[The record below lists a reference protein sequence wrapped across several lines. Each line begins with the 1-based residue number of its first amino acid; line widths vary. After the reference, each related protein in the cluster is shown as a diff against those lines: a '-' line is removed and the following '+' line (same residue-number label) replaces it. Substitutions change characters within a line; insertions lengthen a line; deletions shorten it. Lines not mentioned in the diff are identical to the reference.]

1 MGVKQ
6 RYLLALLV
14 AWLLGIATALAGVAV
29 DGGWYEYR
37 FLTQS
42 NSSNDP
48 VLHELINNS
57 GGWEPVPNVT
67 PRDGSLWLR
76 RGRLH
81 VGW

>member
-1 MGVKQ
+1 MKQ
-6 RYLLALLV
+6 RYLLAVLL

-42 NSSNDP
+42 NSSNNDT

-76 RGRLH
+76 RPRLR
-81 VGW
+81 VAW